1 MPIKKIQNTVSLFDN
16 VDTISFYTWNKKNH
30 FASESKLFDDL
41 ENSVKILNVNYSVH
55 LTVYPCIAV
64 HVSFGLVNGL
74 AKDKEKI
81 KSIIKEVLERQLR
94 QT

>member
-1 MPIKKIQNTVSLFDN
+1 MSLFDN